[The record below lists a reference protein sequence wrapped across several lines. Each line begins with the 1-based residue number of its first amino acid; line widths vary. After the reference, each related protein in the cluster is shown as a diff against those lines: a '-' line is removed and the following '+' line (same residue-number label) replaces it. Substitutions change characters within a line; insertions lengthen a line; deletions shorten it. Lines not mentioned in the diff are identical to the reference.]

1 MFNLFK
7 RKKKQPSE
15 SVSLTVGETYPVRF
29 DYADRFCEPI
39 LSTITDIVSKGDTLL
54 IKYTNNY
61 NVSNECTKNDF
72 LKQHS
77 V

>member
-1 MFNLFK
+1 MFYFFK
-7 RKKKQPSE
+7 RQKKQLSKT
-15 SVSLTVGETYPVRF
+15 VSLTIGKTYPVRF
-29 DYADRFCEPI
+29 YYADRFCEPI

-54 IKYTNNY
+54 VKYTNNY
-61 NVSNECTKNDF
+61 NVSNECTKDDF

>member
-1 MFNLFK
+1 MFHFFK
-7 RKKKQPSE
+7 RQKKQLSKT
-15 SVSLTVGETYPVRF
+15 VSLTIGKTYPVRF

-39 LSTITDIVSKGDTLL
+39 LSTITDIVSKGETLL

-61 NVSNECTKNDF
+61 NVSNECTKDDF